1 MDSAPKAFD
10 AGARTLSGTPSEAAG
25 VADYTGSVTDAD
37 ADEAEQVVV
46 VSVQVVVT
54 FPGADGATW
63 PEVAAVG
70 LCEGADSPV
79 VAWTSRFVLAGE
91 TLPAPSPGSGLRI
104 TELRLTLFDRSR
116 IVAAE

>member
-1 MDSAPKAFD
+1 MAFD

-25 VADYTGSVTDAD
+25 ATDYTCTVTDAD
-37 ADEAEQVVV
+37 GDEAEQVL
-46 VSVQVVVT
+46 SVTAQVVVT
-54 FPGADGATW
+54 SPGADGLAW

-70 LCEGADSPV
+70 LCEGRTARW
-79 VAWTSRFVLAGE
+79 WTSRFVLAGG
-91 TLPAPSPGSGLRI
+91 TLPAVSPGSGLRI